1 MDGEPKILSDEQ
13 LVEEAIRTLA
23 GINIPV
29 DLVQQIGI
37 PVSNALVYMRVL
49 LNAIRKPAEDPA
61 EAEEEQADG

>member
-1 MDGEPKILSDEQ
+1 MDGEPKVLSDEQ
-13 LVEEAIRTLA
+13 LVEETIRTLA

-49 LNAIRKPAEDPA
+49 LNAIRKPAEPE

>member
-49 LNAIRKPAEDPA
+49 LNAIRKPPEPE

>member
-1 MDGEPKILSDEQ
+1 MDGEPKVLTDEQ
-13 LVEEAIRTLA
+13 LVEEAIKTLA

-49 LNAIRKPAEDPA
+49 LNAIRKPAEPE

>member
-1 MDGEPKILSDEQ
+1 MDGEPKVLSDEQ

-49 LNAIRKPAEDPA
+49 LNAIRKPAEPE

>member
-1 MDGEPKILSDEQ
+1 MDGEPKVLTDEQ

-49 LNAIRKPAEDPA
+49 LNAIRKPAEPE

>member
-49 LNAIRKPAEDPA
+49 LNAIRKPAEPE